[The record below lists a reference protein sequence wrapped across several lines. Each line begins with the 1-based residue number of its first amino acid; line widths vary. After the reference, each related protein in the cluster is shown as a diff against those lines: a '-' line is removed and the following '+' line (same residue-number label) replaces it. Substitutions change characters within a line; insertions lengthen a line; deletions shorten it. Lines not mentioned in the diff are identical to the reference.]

1 MGRIVSL
8 VGLFRRQ
15 QELEKKDGLR
25 LFHEIS
31 ARIEPFRVSPE
42 RFDAASL
49 PMMNKTAKKF
59 SSFLDKAK
67 PRWGGGRYEG
77 VINRMKQ
84 TVDRV
89 EEQTREATEAFEMF
103 LPFTAENAYVFR
115 SDNVRALFE
124 SIRDEEPQLLT
135 WSPEAYNRN
144 ADWLTIHM
152 PGLQKRALR

>member
-1 MGRIVSL
+1 S
-8 VGLFRRQ
+8 
-15 QELEKKDGLR
+15 
-25 LFHEIS
+25 
-31 ARIEPFRVSPE
+31 
-42 RFDAASL
+42 ASL
-49 PMMNKTAKKF
+49 PMMNKTAKRF
-59 SSFLDKAK
+59 SSLLDKAK

-124 SIRDEEPQLLT
+124 SIREEERQLLT
-135 WSPEAYNRN
+135 WNPETF
-144 ADWLTIHM
+144 DWY
-152 PGLQKRALR
+152 